1 MLNGLDQVD
10 WAELDHAFG
19 PAAGLPDQLRGL
31 VSRDEEHRRRSLR
44 ALSEHIYHQNTIYE
58 ATPGAIPFVLEVLT
72 APECHEQPQVL
83 SLLTSIATE
92 FDGKWWLP
100 EGLPIARYRAQAA
113 SGDDLD
119 EHGHESYA
127 RTCLRA
133 YDAVRAGVPVFRE
146 LLTREPPVARMAA
159 YALAW
164 FPEDAPESLKALAN
178 ITGGDDEGVV
188 AATASVAMGLLRGR
202 PTITLDDPRP
212 IARWGAAVALAT
224 VDGEEATQD
233 VVDELITTVRAL
245 PDNDEVPFLRGNL
258 AGYAGGALRLTG
270 RRHADRTFDALLRRI
285 LDVPGGSTFYAVK
298 EALRLA
304 FPAGA
309 LPRGTAYPA
318 LDDRQR
324 RLVDAL
330 ACSPGAW
337 LTYSVSFGRLVA
349 EYGLP
354 AGNAAMR
361 DYTST
366 R

>member
-10 WAELDHAFG
+10 WARLTHAFG
-19 PAAGLPDQLRGL
+19 PAADLPDQLRGL
-31 VSRDEEHRRRSLR
+31 VSRDEEHRRRSFR

-58 ATPGAIPFVLEVLT
+58 VTPCAIPFVLEVLA
-72 APECHEQPQVL
+72 APECDEQPRLL

-100 EGLPIARYRAQAA
+100 EGLPITRYRAQAA
-113 SGDDLD
+113 DGDDLD
-119 EHGHESYA
+119 EHGHQSYA
-127 RTCLRA
+127 RICLRA
-133 YDAVRAGVPVFRE
+133 YDAVRAGVPGFRE
-146 LLTREPPVARMAA
+146 LLTWEPPVARMAA
-159 YALAW
+159 YALGW
-164 FPEDAPESLKALAN
+164 FPEDAPESLKALAD
-178 ITGGDDEGVV
+178 ITAGDDEGVV
-188 AATASVAMGLLRGR
+188 AATASVAMGLLGGR

-212 IARWGAAVALAT
+212 IARWGAAVALGT
-224 VDGEEATQD
+224 VDGPEATQD
-233 VVDELITTVRAL
+233 VVDELITAVGTL

-258 AGYAGGALRLTG
+258 AGYAGGVLRLTG
-270 RRHADRTFDALLRRI
+270 QRHANRTFDALLRRI
-285 LDVPGGSTFYAVK
+285 IDVPGGSAFYAVK

-309 LPRGTAYPA
+309 LLQGTAYPA

-324 RLVDAL
+324 RLVNAL
-330 ACSPGAW
+330 ACSPGTW
-337 LTYSVSFGRLVA
+337 LIYSVSFARLVA

-354 AGNAAMR
+354 HSHEAMR